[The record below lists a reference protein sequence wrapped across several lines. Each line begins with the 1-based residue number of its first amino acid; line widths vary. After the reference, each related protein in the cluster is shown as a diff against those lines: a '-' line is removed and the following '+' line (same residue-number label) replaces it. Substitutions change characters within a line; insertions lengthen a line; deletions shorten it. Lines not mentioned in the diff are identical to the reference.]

1 VVIKD
6 PRVLAFRQCLIP
18 VQVIQEMAVTASL
31 GIGVI
36 ILTDLILLPLLVSF
50 VPITPRVEAALRMIP
65 LAIFASM
72 LAVAAIRGGPP
83 EWAGIAAALAA
94 MVWAR
99 NDFVA
104 IVAGILV
111 VAGLRYL
118 A

>member
-1 VVIKD
+1 
-6 PRVLAFRQCLIP
+6 
-18 VQVIQEMAVTASL
+18 
-31 GIGVI
+31 
-36 ILTDLILLPLLVSF
+36 
-50 VPITPRVEAALRMIP
+50 
-65 LAIFASM
+65 M